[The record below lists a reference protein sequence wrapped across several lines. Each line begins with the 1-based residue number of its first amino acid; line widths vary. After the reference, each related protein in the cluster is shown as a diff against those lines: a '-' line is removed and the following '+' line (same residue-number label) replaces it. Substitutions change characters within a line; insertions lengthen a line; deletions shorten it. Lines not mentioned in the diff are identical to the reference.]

1 MPRPNSPI
9 PCGRAEPAPPRGG
22 PPKGRWPC
30 GETPGDSTNG
40 VFSEGRALRVRSARP
55 YASPGYG
62 MITEER
68 TNGRWP
74 NREMLR
80 SSANLSRGRAE
91 PAPPGMDSIARP
103 NACRG
108 VSLHDLGRPVAR
120 GPMPTCLGQTH
131 PFLPGVRSPPLR
143 GVDHPRG
150 DGLAGKRPG
159 IALMAFSRRD
169 ALCASARYGRR
180 NGKALRWHRCFYD
193 KLVAETGQ
201 HLGLA

>member
-1 MPRPNSPI
+1 VEAKAQRSL
-9 PCGRAEPAPPRGG
+9 
-22 PPKGRWPC
+22 
-30 GETPGDSTNG
+30 G
-40 VFSEGRALRVRSARP
+40 VRLSEGPALRVRVVRRD
-55 YASPGYG
+55 ASPGYG

-80 SSANLSRGRAE
+80 SSASLSRGRAE

-150 DGLAGKRPG
+150 DGLAGKSPG

-169 ALCASARYGRR
+169 ALCASALQGLTHAEAFHYTTWVD
-180 NGKALRWHRCFYD
+180 RWPVARCRHASAKPTHSFR
-193 KLVAETGQ
+193 ACGARPSA
-201 HLGLA
+201 G